1 MNCFNGEREIK
12 LREELLND
20 FGKFLDFIVVKSK
33 DGKIRRFKDYLMS
46 WEITKTDRS

>member
-1 MNCFNGEREIK
+1 MNNNHAYLVFIHST
-12 LREELLND
+12 ELLND

-46 WEITKTDRS
+46 WEITKTNRS